1 MLNTLGLG
9 AGFGPLTNVFNDS
22 ALSLLSRS
30 RSFSVCARFLR
41 RGRGEREWWWVGFPP
56 SRPDPT
62 PVVVLAPEPRPR
74 PGLGAEPPPPRR
86 TPMAPMIPF
95 LTLVALVPA
104 PAFARGSF
112 AAAAVAVIVAEPG
125 LCAGETSAGERREAE
140 ASAGDVEGLALELVI
155 AGEKLNFESL
165 FPNSARNPPFRLE
178 GDEGEAS
185 MCMKL

>member
-1 MLNTLGLG
+1 ME
-9 AGFGPLTNVFNDS
+9 
-22 ALSLLSRS
+22 LL
-30 RSFSVCARFLR
+30 
-41 RGRGEREWWWVGFPP
+41 
-56 SRPDPT
+56 
-62 PVVVLAPEPRPR
+62 
-74 PGLGAEPPPPRR
+74 PPPPRR

-112 AAAAVAVIVAEPG
+112 TAAVVTAAVIVVELG

-140 ASAGDVEGLALELVI
+140 VSAGDVDGLALELVI
-155 AGEKLNFESL
+155 AGEKLSFESL

-178 GDEGEAS
+178 GEEGEAS